1 MTSTTSLDQLLT
13 DLAQLNVQLWAEG
26 DRLRC
31 NAPKGTLTPMLQ
43 TRLKQHKAEIL
54 SLLYQSAA
62 ADAQDAIQP
71 VARSQPLPLSFGQ
84 QRLWFFDQLQPHS
97 AAYNIAFAVRLT
109 GSLQVSTLAQALT
122 EIGRRH
128 ETLRTTFS
136 TAAGEPVQVIA
147 PPAAIPIPLIDLQAL
162 SSRQQDFEVS
172 QLVAAI
178 HRQPFD
184 LTTGPLLRLGLLRLS
199 DTDHVIALTLHHS
212 IADGWSIDVLL
223 RELAALYTAFL
234 TGSPAPLSPL
244 PIQYA
249 DFAVWQRQQHQA
261 ARLEQQSAYWQQQ
274 LGGRLPVLQLP
285 SDRPRP
291 PKQSFRGAAQRF
303 SLPPALTHQLK
314 QLSQQENVTLFM
326 LLLAAFKTLLWR
338 YSGQDDVLVGSPIA
352 NRSRAELEN
361 LIGFFVNTLVLRT
374 NLADNPSFRGLL
386 QRVRE
391 VTLEAYAHQDL
402 PFEQLVEKLT
412 VERSLSY
419 HPLFQ
424 VMFVL
429 QTPPAPLQ
437 LPDLTLSPLPHQT
450 HTTKFDLTLALTE
463 TASGLK
469 GNVEYSTD
477 LFEADT
483 IARLIS
489 HFQILLTG
497 IVQQPDLS
505 LSDLPLL
512 SQPEQH
518 QLLVEWNSSAADY
531 PVGRCWHELVEAQ
544 VTRSPDAVAIVWQE
558 EQLTYAELNRRS
570 NQLAHHL
577 ITLGIRPE
585 VRVGICIGRS
595 PVQIIAMLAVLKA
608 GGAYVP
614 LDPVYPSERLAF
626 MVDDAQVSVLLTQA
640 QQLAALP
647 PTQAQVVCLDR
658 DWSVMAQASE
668 QNPRSGVTPENLAY
682 LIYTSGSTGRP
693 KGVLVPHAGLGNL
706 TVDKIRTCG
715 VSASSR
721 VLQFFS
727 FSFDASIPEIVMAL
741 GAGAALCLGT
751 AETLQ
756 PGPDLVE
763 LLRKQA
769 ITHMTLTPSAL
780 AALPFEILPAL
791 QMILVGGEACPP
803 ELINQWAE
811 GRLFI
816 NAYGPTEMT
825 VNASMEPCGNGHSLL
840 PTVRPSANKQ
850 LYVLDRHLQLVPV
863 GVPGQL
869 FIGGIGLARGYLN
882 RPIKTAAAFIPNPF
896 SGVPGSRLYQTGD
909 WVRVR
914 PGGSIEFLGRAD
926 HQVKIRGFRI
936 EPGEIEAVLNQD
948 ARIVTSVV
956 MVRED
961 SPGEKRLVAY
971 VVPAAN
977 ENFAVGELRR
987 VLRKQLPDYMVP
999 AAFIQLAA
1007 LPLSP
1012 NGKVDRQ
1019 ALPGPETA
1027 RPQLETRWTA
1037 PRTPVEAELANLW
1050 RSLLKLEQVGIDD
1063 DFFEL
1068 GGHSL
1073 LIVQLLSRLRESFQ
1087 VDLPLQILF
1096 AEPTIA
1102 GLAEQITLAQQG
1114 KALLPGSPSPP
1125 VQLDLQLDASIDPA
1139 QAVPSPQTKPAHIL
1153 LTGATGFVGAFLL
1166 DELLNQ
1172 TAATLYCLVRAA
1184 DVESGRQKLADA
1196 LGAYGLA
1203 SDRDLSRIV
1212 PVLGDLT
1219 QPLLGLSA
1227 AQFKTLAAQI
1237 EVIYH
1242 NGAAVN
1248 HTAPYSVLRA
1258 ANVLGT
1264 QEILRL
1270 ACQTQLKPVHFVSS
1284 LSILTPEPSSSEAP
1298 DIQIAYEQD
1307 ALGDRVPAGGYN
1319 QSKWVAEK
1327 LIASARDRGLPVSVY
1342 RSGRISGHSETGAFN
1357 ASDFLYKLIQGCI
1370 QLGSAPAGDISLDI
1384 VPIDYIA
1391 QAIVHLAQQ
1400 PQILGKTFH
1409 LFHPQPVSAQLL
1421 IDQVR
1426 AFGFDIEQ
1434 LPYDQWRSRLLH
1446 TVEDSPEHPLY
1457 PLIPL
1462 FPARTAESPTPP
1474 AKLKFDSRNTQKGLA
1489 GTPIT
1494 CPPLDQA
1501 LLRTYLTHLL
1511 GRDR

>member
-1 MTSTTSLDQLLT
+1 MTSLTSLDQLLT

-43 TRLKQHKAEIL
+43 ARLKQHKAEIL
-54 SLLYQSAA
+54 SLLHPSAA
-62 ADAQDAIQP
+62 GAAIQP
-71 VARSQPLPLSFGQ
+71 IARSQPLPLSFGQ
-84 QRLWFFDQLQPHS
+84 QRLWFFEQLQPHS

-109 GSLQVSTLAQALT
+109 GSLQISALAQALT
-122 EIGRRH
+122 AIGRRH
-128 ETLRTTFS
+128 ETLRTTF
-136 TAAGEPVQVIA
+136 TTVEGEPVQVIA
-147 PPAAIPIPLIDLQAL
+147 PPAAVTIPLIDLQAL
-162 SSRQQDFEVS
+162 SSLQQDSEVS
-172 QLVAAI
+172 RLVAAI
-178 HRQPFD
+178 HRQPFN

-199 DTDHVIALTLHHS
+199 HSHHIAALTLHHS
-212 IADGWSIDVLL
+212 IADGWSIEILL
-223 RELAALYTAFL
+223 RELAALYPAFL
-234 TGSPAPLSPL
+234 TGNPSPLSPL

-249 DFAVWQRQQHQA
+249 DFAVWQRQPHQA
-261 ARLEQQSAYWQQQ
+261 ARLAQQLAYWQQQ
-274 LGGRLPVLQLP
+274 LKGRLPVLQLP

-291 PKQSFRGAAQRF
+291 PKQSFRGAAQSF
-303 SLPPALTHQLK
+303 LLPLALTQQLK

-338 YSGQDDVLVGSPIA
+338 YTGQDDVLVGSPIA
-352 NRSRAELEN
+352 NRPRPELEN

-374 NLADNPSFRGLL
+374 HLADNPSFRSLL

-391 VTLEAYAHQDL
+391 VTLAAYAHQDL

-424 VMFVL
+424 VMFVW
-429 QTPPAPLQ
+429 QTLPAPLQ

-463 TASGLK
+463 TTAGLK

-489 HFQILLTG
+489 HWQILLLG
-497 IVQQPDLS
+497 IVQQPDCALS
-505 LSDLPLL
+505 ELPLL
-512 SQPEQH
+512 SQREQH
-518 QLLVEWNSSAADY
+518 QLLVEWNNSAADY
-531 PVGRCWHELVEAQ
+531 PVGQCWHERVEAQ
-544 VTRSPDAVAIVWQE
+544 VARSPDAVALVWQN

-570 NQLAHHL
+570 NQLAHCL
-577 ITLGIRPE
+577 IAQGIRPE
-585 VRVGICIGRS
+585 VRVGICIERS
-595 PVQIIAMLAVLKA
+595 PIQIIALLAVLKA

-614 LDPVYPSERLAF
+614 LDPAYPPERLAF
-626 MVDDAQVSVLLTQA
+626 MVDDAQVSVLLTQK
-640 QQLAALP
+640 QQLATLP
-647 PTQAQVVCLDR
+647 PTQAEVVCLDR
-658 DWSVMAQASE
+658 DGSVIAQASD

-682 LIYTSGSTGRP
+682 LIYTSGSTGKP

-706 TVDKIRTCG
+706 TVAKIRTCG
-715 VSASSR
+715 VNPNSR

-741 GAGAALCLGT
+741 GSGAALCLGT

-756 PGPDLVE
+756 PGPDLID
-763 LLRKQA
+763 LLQKQA
-769 ITHMTLTPSAL
+769 ITHLTLTPSAL
-780 AALPFEILPAL
+780 AALPFEKLPAL

-816 NAYGPTEMT
+816 NAYGPTEVT

-882 RPIKTAAAFIPNPF
+882 RPMKTAATFMPNPF
-896 SGVPGSRLYQTGD
+896 SGVAGSRLYQTGD
-909 WVRVR
+909 LVRVR
-914 PGGSIEFLGRAD
+914 PDGSIEFLGRCD

-936 EPGEIEAVLNQD
+936 EPGEIEAVLNQS

-971 VVPAAN
+971 VVPVAN
-977 ENFAVGELRR
+977 EHFAVGELRR
-987 VLRKQLPDYMVP
+987 LLRKQLPDYMVP
-999 AAFIQLAA
+999 ATFIQIEA
-1007 LPLSP
+1007 LPLSA

-1019 ALPGPETA
+1019 ALPCLATA

-1037 PRTPVEAELANLW
+1037 PRTPIEAQLANLW

-1063 DFFEL
+1063 NFFEL

-1073 LIVQLLSRLRESFQ
+1073 LIVQLLSRLRESFE
-1087 VDLPLQILF
+1087 VDLPLQVLF

-1102 GLAEQITLAQQG
+1102 GLAEQIKRVQQG
-1114 KALLPGSPSPP
+1114 KAPLSSPP
-1125 VQLDLQLDASIDPA
+1125 AHRDFQLDAQLDASIDPT
-1139 QAVPSPQTKPAHIL
+1139 QAVPSPPTKPSQIL

-1166 DELLNQ
+1166 DELLKQ

-1184 DVESGRQKLADA
+1184 NPESGRQKLVEA
-1196 LGAYGLA
+1196 LHAYGLA

-1212 PVLGDLT
+1212 PLLGDLT

-1227 AQFKTLAAQI
+1227 DQFDALANQI
-1237 EVIYH
+1237 EAIYH

-1248 HTAPYSVLRA
+1248 HTAPYSVLKA

-1270 ACQTQLKPVHFVSS
+1270 ACQSRRKPVHFVSS
-1284 LSILTPEPSSSEAP
+1284 LSILVPEPSSAGAP

-1307 ALGDRVPAGGYN
+1307 ALSDRIPVGGYN

-1342 RSGRISGHSETGAFN
+1342 RSGRISGHSQTGAFN
-1357 ASDFLYKLIQGCI
+1357 ASDFLYKLIQGCL
-1370 QLGSAPAGDISLDI
+1370 QLGSAPAGDMSLDI

-1400 PQILGKTFH
+1400 PEMLGKTFH
-1409 LFHPQPVSAQLL
+1409 LSHPQPVSSQQL

-1426 AFGFDIEQ
+1426 AFGFDLKQ

-1446 TVEDSPEHPLY
+1446 TVADSPEHPLY

-1462 FPARTAESPTPP
+1462 FPAKPAASLPPP
-1474 AKLKFDSRNTQKGLA
+1474 AQLKFDSRNTQKGLS
-1489 GTPIT
+1489 GTSIT

-1501 LLRTYLTHLL
+1501 LWRTYLTHLL
-1511 GRDR
+1511 PQDR